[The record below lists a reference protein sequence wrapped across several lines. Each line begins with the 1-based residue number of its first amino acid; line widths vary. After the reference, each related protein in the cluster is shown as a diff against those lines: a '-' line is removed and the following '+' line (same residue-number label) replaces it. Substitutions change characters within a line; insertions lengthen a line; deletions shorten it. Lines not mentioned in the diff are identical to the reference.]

1 MEVDN
6 GPCPLTIVLQ
16 WNGHV
21 MVISCMQLSQSEK
34 DPHVCVCVVG
44 ITISKWNVMARPCT
58 ILYPHRDAR

>member
-34 DPHVCVCVVG
+34 DPHVCVCGWYNYFKVECHG
-44 ITISKWNVMARPCT
+44 ST
-58 ILYPHRDAR
+58 LYHPLPAP